1 MRDNWPETNIYVRGE
16 KMPGRKICPGL
27 KLLSDLICFD
37 FPSLQFKRHNPFDI
51 GMGADEEIIT
61 TLLILLKSG
70 QLIHVNDQARPTYP
84 LHFD

>member
-1 MRDNWPETNIYVRGE
+1 MRDNRPETNIYVRGE

-27 KLLSDLICFD
+27 KLLSNLICFD